1 MATSRFERFL
11 PWAGVLAGVCFA
23 VGGYLPTGPSNA
35 DDPTRLQWITDHTG
49 VGIANGVAAAL
60 LSVTVLFFSAA
71 VRAALRSGEPGES
84 SYSSVAFAGM
94 VAFAAGSGFNG
105 MLQLATVGAA
115 ADGHADAVT
124 TLGYLG
130 DFTWVPW
137 VAASAA
143 MFLAIGLGG
152 LRTAA
157 LPRWLSIPTVVLGVL
172 CLLGPT
178 GVAVFL
184 LSPMWFVVTGL
195 VLRRRANYP
204 LAVAFDGMGQEG
216 VGLRASSSQT

>member
-1 MATSRFERFL
+1 MAISRFERFL

-23 VGGYLPTGPSNA
+23 VGGYLPTGPSTP
-35 DDPTRLQWITDHTG
+35 DDPTRLQWIADHQG
-49 VGIANGVAAAL
+49 VVATIGIAGAL
-60 LSVTVLFFSAA
+60 LSVSALFFSAA
-71 VRAALRSGEPGES
+71 VRATLRSGESGES

-94 VAFAAGSGFNG
+94 VAFAASSGFNA
-105 MLQLATVGAA
+105 MLQLATLDA
-115 ADGHADAVT
+115 ADKGHADAVR

-130 DFTWVPW
+130 EFTWVPW

-178 GVAVFL
+178 GIVVFL
-184 LSPMWFVVTGL
+184 LSPVWFVATGIA
-195 VLRRRANYP
+195 LRQRQSGP
-204 LAVAFDGMGQEG
+204 LTAPLGGMGHEG
-216 VGLRASSSQT
+216 VQLGAAN

>member
-1 MATSRFERFL
+1 MATSKFERFL

-23 VGGYLPTGPSNA
+23 VGGYLPTGPDTP
-35 DDPTRLQWITDHTG
+35 DDPARLAWIVDHQ
-49 VGIANGVAAAL
+49 GIVAAAAVAAAL
-60 LSVTVLFFSAA
+60 LSVTALFFSAA

-94 VAFAAGSGFNG
+94 VAFAAGSGFTA
-105 MLQLATVGAA
+105 MLQLATLDAA
-115 ADGHADAVT
+115 GKGHADAVR

-130 DFTWVPW
+130 EFTWVPW

-152 LRTAA
+152 LRTAT
-157 LPRWLSIPTVVLGVL
+157 LPRWLGIPTVVLGVL

-178 GVAVFL
+178 GVAVFF
-184 LSPMWFVVTGL
+184 LSPAWFVVTGL
-195 VLRRRANYP
+195 ALRRRVSPPAGGP
-204 LAVAFDGMGQEG
+204 VQEPGHHGAG
-216 VGLRASSSQT
+216 VGAATS